1 MIRTNSLQQ
10 AVANES
16 AKYHTRLPAPTTWRL
31 KVSRVRTGT
40 GKNPSVKIVY
50 YLIIDIGRPGR
61 QNVGNIPYQYNQV
74 NPYPPPYTQQQNTI
88 PSARSTAAF
97 CAQCGAPRQNP
108 SMRFCSSCGQ
118 AFTN

>member
-16 AKYHTRLPAPTTWRL
+16 AKYHTNLPTPTTWRL
-31 KVSRVRTGT
+31 RVSRVRTVT

-50 YLIIDIGRPGR
+50 YLIIDIGRP
-61 QNVGNIPYQYNQV
+61 V

-97 CAQCGAPRQNP
+97 CAQCGAPRQNS